1 MSDKQFYIVVV
12 LWVTITWGL
21 LLVSI
26 FLQLETTDLLEKR
39 VEQLEDGI
47 TELQELI
54 EDLEDVEEDIQ

>member
-1 MSDKQFYIVVV
+1 MSDKQFYFVVV
-12 LWVTITWGL
+12 LWVTVTWGL

-47 TELQELI
+47 TELQALI